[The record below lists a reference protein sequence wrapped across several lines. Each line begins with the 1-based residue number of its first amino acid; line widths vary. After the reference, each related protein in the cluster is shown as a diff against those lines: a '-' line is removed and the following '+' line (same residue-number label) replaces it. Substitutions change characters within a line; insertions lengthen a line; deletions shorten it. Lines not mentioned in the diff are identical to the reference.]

1 MKLCCGIDVRASFN
15 FVILVESFLKKSN
28 DSNIKSSR
36 DLFLVSRRLVLSR
49 GGGDSTNERGGD
61 ARRLA

>member
-49 GGGDSTNERGGD
+49 GGDSTNERGGD